1 MVRQKAISV
10 RIYKD
15 LLEELDLEAS
25 ISGLH
30 RNTIINFAVHFYL
43 DFIDRKR
50 KEIRKEHTTIV
61 ELAND

>member
-25 ISGLH
+25 ISGLR
-30 RNTIINFAVHFYL
+30 RNTLINIAVNRYLEYL
-43 DFIDRKR
+43 DNKR
-50 KEIRKEHTTIV
+50 KKSTCMAT
-61 ELAND
+61 L